1 MEFGIFNAACV
12 LPQYIEKH
20 GASAEHDR
28 IMDEVA
34 FIVAADKAGFKYT
47 WASEHHFLTDYSHL
61 SASESF
67 LAFVA
72 AKTNNIHI
80 GSGIFNITPPV
91 NHPARIAER
100 VAMLDHLSEGRFE
113 FGTGRGSSTTE
124 QKGFGIQES
133 ELTREMVAETL
144 PQIVRMWKDE
154 DYSYEGK
161 FFSMP
166 TRNVLPKPYSK
177 PHPPI
182 WMAAG
187 SPSTFDLAAEL
198 GVGVLCFGFSTPDQ
212 LTPLVSR
219 YKEKIQ
225 DCTNPV
231 GGFVNNNVMITTQM
245 ICMEDGAKARKTFLE
260 ADSNYHLSL
269 VFRYLDTFPRP
280 PGIPEWPEIIPAMD
294 AATLDA
300 AIAAGVTAVGTPD
313 EVGKAV
319 ESFAATGADQLAFG
333 MLSTSMEIESC
344 QEAVETFGK
353 HVLKDFDK
361 DPEHLHDQAAA
372 RRRVGSY
379 RDRPPGGPP
388 PRSGPTLTG
397 GTRRPRAGGRSP
409 RPPRPAACPRV
420 DPVAL
425 LDAVALELRPEVVDH
440 VGVRQRT
447 GVRRLEPAVLH
458 PLLDHP
464 DGCPQHGVV
473 ERDAVRRAGLREEV
487 EHERVEDA
495 LGDGEVAAL
504 GERRR
509 PPRPRHEARPG
520 SARAPPRAT
529 ARSHPAAAWRRT
541 SPGRGRRRAR
551 GGRPPAAPPWSCR
564 TRASR

>member
-1 MEFGIFNAACV
+1 MDFGIFNAACV
-12 LPQYIEKH
+12 LPNYTSRH
-20 GASAEHDR
+20 GSSAEHDR

-34 FIVAADKAGFKYT
+34 FIVGADKAGFKYT
-47 WASEHHFLTDYSHL
+47 WASEHHFLTEYSHL

-72 AKTNNIHI
+72 ARTNNIHI

-144 PQIVRMWKDE
+144 PQIVRMWRNE
-154 DYSYEGK
+154 DYSYDGK

-187 SPSTFDLAAEL
+187 SPGTFDLAAEL

-212 LTPLVSR
+212 LTPLVAR
-219 YKEKIQ
+219 YKEKIG
-225 DCTNPV
+225 DCKNPV
-231 GGFVNNNVMITTQM
+231 GEFVNNNVMITTQM

-260 ADSNYHLSL
+260 SDSNYHLSL
-269 VFRYLDTFPRP
+269 VFRYLDTFPKP
-280 PGIPEWPEIIPAMD
+280 PGIPEWPNIIPAMD

-344 QEAVETFGK
+344 LEAVETFGK
-353 HVLKDFDK
+353 HVLPSFDS
-361 DPEHLHDQAAA
+361 DPEHLTTKQRLAAK
-372 RRRVGSY
+372 
-379 RDRPPGGPP
+379 
-388 PRSGPTLTG
+388 
-397 GTRRPRAGGRSP
+397 
-409 RPPRPAACPRV
+409 
-420 DPVAL
+420 
-425 LDAVALELRPEVVDH
+425 
-440 VGVRQRT
+440 
-447 GVRRLEPAVLH
+447 
-458 PLLDHP
+458 
-464 DGCPQHGVV
+464 
-473 ERDAVRRAGLREEV
+473 
-487 EHERVEDA
+487 
-495 LGDGEVAAL
+495 
-504 GERRR
+504 
-509 PPRPRHEARPG
+509 
-520 SARAPPRAT
+520 
-529 ARSHPAAAWRRT
+529 
-541 SPGRGRRRAR
+541 
-551 GGRPPAAPPWSCR
+551 
-564 TRASR
+564 

>member
-12 LPQYIEKH
+12 LPNYMERH
-20 GASAEHDR
+20 GSSAEHDR

-34 FIVAADKAGFKYT
+34 FIVGADKAGFKYT
-47 WASEHHFLTDYSHL
+47 WASEHHFLTEYSHL

-72 AKTNNIHI
+72 ARTNNIHI

-124 QKGFGIQES
+124 QKGFGIEES

-144 PQIVRMWKDE
+144 PQIVRMWRDE
-154 DYSYEGK
+154 DFSYDGK

-166 TRNVLPKPYSK
+166 QRNVLPKPYSK

-187 SPSTFDLAAEL
+187 SPGTFDLAAEM

-212 LTPLVSR
+212 LTPLVAR
-219 YKEKIQ
+219 YKEKIG
-225 DCTNPV
+225 DCKNPV
-231 GGFVNNNVMITTQM
+231 GEFVNNNVMITTQM

-260 ADSNYHLSL
+260 SDSNYHLSL
-269 VFRYLDTFPRP
+269 VFRYLDTFPKP
-280 PGIPEWPEIIPAMD
+280 PGIPEWPNIIPAMD

-344 QEAVETFGK
+344 LEAVDTFGK
-353 HVLKDFDK
+353 HVLPQFDK
-361 DPEHLHDQAAA
+361 DPVHSTTKQRLAA
-372 RRRVGSY
+372 
-379 RDRPPGGPP
+379 
-388 PRSGPTLTG
+388 
-397 GTRRPRAGGRSP
+397 
-409 RPPRPAACPRV
+409 
-420 DPVAL
+420 
-425 LDAVALELRPEVVDH
+425 
-440 VGVRQRT
+440 
-447 GVRRLEPAVLH
+447 
-458 PLLDHP
+458 
-464 DGCPQHGVV
+464 
-473 ERDAVRRAGLREEV
+473 
-487 EHERVEDA
+487 
-495 LGDGEVAAL
+495 
-504 GERRR
+504 
-509 PPRPRHEARPG
+509 G
-520 SARAPPRAT
+520 SAVK
-529 ARSHPAAAWRRT
+529 
-541 SPGRGRRRAR
+541 
-551 GGRPPAAPPWSCR
+551 
-564 TRASR
+564 

>member
-12 LPQYIEKH
+12 LPRYVERH

-47 WASEHHFLTDYSHL
+47 WASEHHFLTEYSHL

-72 AKTNNIHI
+72 AKTSNIHL

-124 QKGFGIQES
+124 QKGFGITEPDI
-133 ELTREMVAETL
+133 TREMVAETL

-154 DYSYEGK
+154 EYSYDGK

-166 TRNVLPKPYSK
+166 SRNVLPKPYSK

-187 SPSTFDLAAEL
+187 SPSTFDLAAEM

-212 LTPLVSR
+212 LTPLVAR
-219 YKEKIQ
+219 YKEKIE
-225 DCTNPV
+225 DCKNPV
-231 GGFVNNNVMITTQM
+231 GEFVNNNVMITTQM

-269 VFRYLDTFPRP
+269 VFRYLTTSPTP
-280 PGIPEWPEIIPAMD
+280 PGIPECPAIIPAMD

-313 EVGKAV
+313 EVGKAI
-319 ESFAATGADQLAFG
+319 ESFVGKGADQVSFRRIC
-333 MLSTSMEIESC
+333 TSLPI
-344 QEAVETFGK
+344 
-353 HVLKDFDK
+353 
-361 DPEHLHDQAAA
+361 
-372 RRRVGSY
+372 
-379 RDRPPGGPP
+379 
-388 PRSGPTLTG
+388 
-397 GTRRPRAGGRSP
+397 AG
-409 RPPRPAACPRV
+409 
-420 DPVAL
+420 
-425 LDAVALELRPEVVDH
+425 
-440 VGVRQRT
+440 
-447 GVRRLEPAVLH
+447 
-458 PLLDHP
+458 
-464 DGCPQHGVV
+464 
-473 ERDAVRRAGLREEV
+473 
-487 EHERVEDA
+487 
-495 LGDGEVAAL
+495 
-504 GERRR
+504 
-509 PPRPRHEARPG
+509 
-520 SARAPPRAT
+520 
-529 ARSHPAAAWRRT
+529 
-541 SPGRGRRRAR
+541 
-551 GGRPPAAPPWSCR
+551 
-564 TRASR
+564 